1 MMNTDAT
8 PMNPISYSVAAV
20 RQYVDSQVE
29 EEPKD
34 LADLFKMYGRLCF
47 RNGFAVG
54 FVSGLC
60 AGALLVG
67 KALRT

>member
-1 MMNTDAT
+1 MNTDAT
-8 PMNPISYSVAAV
+8 PMNPITYSLAAV
-20 RQYVDSQVE
+20 RQYVNREAE

-34 LADLFKMYGRLCF
+34 LADLFKMYGHLCF

-60 AGALLVG
+60 AGALIVG